1 MQKIL
6 IVEDDEKFNE
16 ILVRTLMQTG
26 YQAIGAHTAND
37 AYNLMYD
44 QTFDLILS
52 DIMMPGIDG
61 YSFAETVRRTDPAI
75 PILFITARDDIA
87 SKEKGFNIGI
97 DDYMIKTIQLDELK
111 LRVHALLRRANI
123 GKTNQLTVGNVTLDQ
138 EARVALLSGKEVPLT
153 VREFNLLSKFLEYP
167 NHAFSRAELINEFW
181 DLDSETSLRS
191 VDVYITKLRDKF
203 SMADGFAIKTV
214 HGLVYKG
221 VLTNG

>member
-87 SKEKGFNIGI
+87 
-97 DDYMIKTIQLDELK
+97 
-111 LRVHALLRRANI
+111 
-123 GKTNQLTVGNVTLDQ
+123 
-138 EARVALLSGKEVPLT
+138 
-153 VREFNLLSKFLEYP
+153 
-167 NHAFSRAELINEFW
+167 
-181 DLDSETSLRS
+181 
-191 VDVYITKLRDKF
+191 
-203 SMADGFAIKTV
+203 
-214 HGLVYKG
+214 
-221 VLTNG
+221 